1 MPRNFIF
8 RINNC
13 SLAERGDDLSRC
25 ESHSPSNN
33 IKVTKYSRLPCPL
46 VDVYVR
52 GRVLQLTSV
61 FKISPTITLPG
72 IRLPSSALCV
82 YLFSVTLNQQNK
94 CRDSQLSLFV
104 LHRAVQSACVSIDSA
119 TVLPLQSW
127 LYYYWHAW
135 LLGPLKTIHWG
146 LSIKWARPGQS
157 TLRVYGVF
165 LSFKLLFIERAWPL

>member
-33 IKVTKYSRLPCPL
+33 IKVTKYSRLPWPL
-46 VDVYVR
+46 LDVYVQD
-52 GRVLQLTSV
+52 RVLQLTSV

-72 IRLPSSALCV
+72 IMLPRSALCV
-82 YLFSVTLNQQNK
+82 YLLSVTLNQQNK

-104 LHRAVQSACVSIDSA
+104 LHRAVQSSPPVFLL
-119 TVLPLQSW
+119 TLPLYCHCRAGFIIIDMLGSW
-127 LYYYWHAW
+127 V
-135 LLGPLKTIHWG
+135 
-146 LSIKWARPGQS
+146 LSKQS
-157 TLRVYGVF
+157 TEV
-165 LSFKLLFIERAWPL
+165 SQ